1 MPGIILN
8 DFGDMVRTFTSPVL
22 EDEKDSSKVY
32 MRLNIFDAL
41 VKGYLGELKTCLTE
55 DEVNSLVLG
64 AKIIVYEQAIR
75 FLTDYISGDVYYK
88 VEYDLH
94 NLNRAKNQFALLAS
108 IEEQTSEMEKTI
120 RKYSFKSTFVN
131 EVI

>member
-1 MPGIILN
+1 L
-8 DFGDMVRTFTSPVL
+8 
-22 EDEKDSSKVY
+22 
-32 MRLNIFDAL
+32 
-41 VKGYLGELKTCLTE
+41 LTE